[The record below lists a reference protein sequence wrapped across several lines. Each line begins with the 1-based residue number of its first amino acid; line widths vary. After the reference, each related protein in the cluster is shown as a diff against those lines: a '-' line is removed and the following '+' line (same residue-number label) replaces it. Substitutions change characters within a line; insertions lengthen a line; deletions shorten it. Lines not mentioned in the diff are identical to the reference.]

1 VILIGPDAS
10 VAAGLDAVAGAAVA
24 DSVPLYAVGGDVTI
38 PGVLGS
44 IGPDYRE
51 LGTTAGLAAVEV
63 LLGADP
69 STVPFAT
76 PDGVELQFN
85 SDTIEQLGIDV
96 PEELLGRAT
105 ATTEALY

>member
-1 VILIGPDAS
+1 MILIGPDAA
-10 VAAGLDAVAGAAVA
+10 VVAGLDAVAGAAVA
-24 DSVPLYAVGGDVTI
+24 ESVPLYVVGGDITT

-44 IGPDYRE
+44 IGPDYAE

-69 STVPFAT
+69 GTVPFAT

-85 SDTIEQLGIDV
+85 GATVEQLGLDV
-96 PEELLGRAT
+96 PAEVLEEAT
-105 ATTEALY
+105 VTSEAPD